1 MSREN
6 IHPEYFETEITCITC
21 NNHFMSGST
30 KGKEIRVDSCSNCH
44 PFYTGK
50 QNFVAAKGR
59 VERFLNKASKQ
70 AEVKP
75 KEKVEVKKESNSKV
89 LSLDSFKTE
98 DKKAVKTAKKPEK
111 KTDK

>member
-30 KGKEIRVDSCSNCH
+30 KGKEIRVDTCSNCH

-59 VERFLNKASKQ
+59 VERFLTKAKKQ
-70 AEVKP
+70 VEVKP
-75 KEKVEVKKESNSKV
+75 KEKSEAKKASNSKV
-89 LSLDSFKTE
+89 LSLDSFKT
-98 DKKAVKTAKKPEK
+98 DNKKNNKPAKKTEK
-111 KTDK
+111 E